1 MYLKSL
7 LEHRNLFKQFP
18 LSHYEQN
25 TMINRIKES
34 VENHTSFGNF
44 VGKIHEY
51 ALLSKFFLSPLSIK
65 SIHLQFV
72 NYCNLNCEY
81 CSFANQP
88 NKQKM
93 EKELLVKLLEEI
105 FYNKR
110 FNVKEL
116 NLWVAGETLLHPD
129 FFGLL
134 ELMNIYKKKS
144 GMFPKVKLFTNVIPL
159 TEKLSKRMIDLGV
172 IDWIGFSV
180 DGGSKENC
188 EKIRRGC
195 KFESVKRNIEN
206 FQKHNNGG
214 IVTMVNCLIPAEKP
228 LNSKW
233 MSREFKEML
242 DMVDYYKLNY
252 PMDVG
257 IKINY
262 PEGFKFY
269 KWNTRI
275 CKALLQGVAIV
286 QNGDILPCCS
296 DFNNTCVIGNMYKES
311 LSEVCKGEKRRKMV
325 LELLKGNKDKIL
337 LCRNCNRFSIPYK
350 IFRKKNEA

>member
-1 MYLKSL
+1 MYIKSL
-7 LEHRNLFKQFP
+7 LEHRNLFKQFFY
-18 LSHYEQN
+18 LYKLN
-25 TMINRIKES
+25 TMINKIKES
-34 VENHTSFGNF
+34 VENHTSLGNF
-44 VGKIHEY
+44 AGKIHEY
-51 ALLSKFFLSPLSIK
+51 MLLSRFFLNPLSVK

-81 CSFANQP
+81 CSFANQV

-105 FYNKR
+105 LFDKKN
-110 FNVKEL
+110 FDIKEL

-134 ELMNIYKKKS
+134 ELMRSYKEKS
-144 GMFPKVKLFTNVIPL
+144 ARFPKVKLFTNVIPL
-159 TEKLSKRMIDLGV
+159 TEKVSKRMIGLGI

-206 FQKHNNGG
+206 FQKHNKGK

-233 MSREFKEML
+233 MSQEFKEML
-242 DMVDYYKLNY
+242 NMVDYYKLNY

-269 KWNTRI
+269 KWNARV
-275 CKALLQGVAIV
+275 CKALLQGIAIV
-286 QNGDILPCCS
+286 QNGDVLPCCS
-296 DFNNTCVIGNMYKES
+296 DFNNTYVIGNLYKES
-311 LSEVCKGEKRRKMV
+311 LSEICAGEKRRKMV
-325 LELLKGNKDKIL
+325 FELLKGNKDKIP
-337 LCRNCNRFSIPYK
+337 LCSNCNRFSIPYK
-350 IFRKKNEA
+350 IFKRKNEG